1 MVDAYLYRKFYGDKI
16 ECRLPEYAGG
26 GGEGGM
32 QDNATGTEQKFA
44 LQAFSSLQTA

>member
-26 GGEGGM
+26 GM